1 MTATKIVLDCVN
13 GVSCI
18 DMIGDIY
25 YIRKEPTHNTPLLFP
40 VQEQLQRIQIASNQN
55 ITFLFGGAGC

>member
-1 MTATKIVLDCVN
+1 MTATKIVLCVN

-25 YIRKEPTHNTPLLFP
+25 YIQKEPTHNTPLPSP
-40 VQEQLQRIQIASNQN
+40 VQERLQKIQIASNQN
-55 ITFLFGGAGC
+55 VTFLFGGAGY